1 MVDQDP
7 RSKKFYKIRIEG
19 KLPVILVYPL
29 FPPAGPILALNIVS
43 LVITATGQGLMSDMS
58 GRL

>member
-7 RSKKFYKIRIEG
+7 RSKKFYRIGG